1 MSKWCQNDVT
11 MVTALVSSSLTHK
24 MDSPFGRGFTA
35 YYKCH
40 ITNVIFKVTNVI
52 LMSYLRLFPS
62 AELFVPCFA
71 YAEQTHYTQSGVLRT
86 QPHIISQGACFEAH
100 SGCGVELRCAKSRK
114 AKLYI
119 FLWQLFTLTGS
130 FLQKHTALDYNDLN
144 CLKRDFWKNCEPKAH
159 HP

>member
-1 MSKWCQNDVT
+1 
-11 MVTALVSSSLTHK
+11 
-24 MDSPFGRGFTA
+24 
-35 YYKCH
+35 
-40 ITNVIFKVTNVI
+40 
-52 LMSYLRLFPS
+52 MSYLRLFPS

-144 CLKRDFWKNCEPKAH
+144 CLKRDF
-159 HP
+159 